1 MHDELVEAIAR
12 HILLAHCEDM
22 NVPGTDNETQ
32 VEHEWFDWRP
42 EAHAALAAHTEWLK
56 ANGFAVVPVGV
67 MSEVRE
73 VLELAAQVPIADP
86 NIREAVSKIGD
97 WHGYGNLMA
106 TASVLWRE
114 KLGDLQGGE
123 FVNGPCRVTV
133 ERTLAMLTVAQEPAK
148 GMG

>member
-1 MHDELVEAIAR
+1 MDELVEAMCGTGIVTPDEARTLIAA
-12 HILLAHCEDM
+12 I
-22 NVPGTDNETQ
+22 
-32 VEHEWFDWRP
+32 
-42 EAHAALAAHTEWLK
+42 K

-86 NIREAVSKIGD
+86 NIREAVSKIGN
-97 WHGYGNLMA
+97 WHGYGNVMA

-114 KLGDLQGGE
+114 KLGDLKGGE

-133 ERTLAMLTVAQEPAK
+133 ERTLAMLTAAQEP
-148 GMG
+148 GEGRG